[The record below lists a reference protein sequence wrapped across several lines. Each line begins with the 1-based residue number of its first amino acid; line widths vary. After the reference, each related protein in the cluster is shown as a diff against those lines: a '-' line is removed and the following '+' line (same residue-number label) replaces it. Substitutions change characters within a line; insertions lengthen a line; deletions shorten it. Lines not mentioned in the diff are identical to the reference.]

1 MNTMAGFETVRSF
14 LATKT
19 GAEHQA
25 LHDHPLFS
33 KLVSEDLTADEYMAC
48 LDAQLRAFH
57 GIEAARQRL
66 GAHGEFNLTAQI
78 AALSGDLDQ
87 PDVPQQT
94 LPLTTPD
101 EALGALYVAHGSQ
114 FGRAVIR
121 QALQTNLPDEPRTYF
136 DMPTDAQGW
145 RTFLEAMET
154 TDPGRSDAVLHGATV
169 AFALMHKEADAAR
182 ARMSGMAA
190 PPA

>member
-33 KLVSEDLTADEYMAC
+33 KLVSEELTAEEYAAC
-48 LDAQLRAFH
+48 IDAQFRAFQ

-66 GAHGEFNLTAQI
+66 DAYGDFTLMPQI
-78 AALSGDLDQ
+78 SALSEDLDH
-87 PDVPQQT
+87 PTAPQEE
-94 LPLTTPD
+94 LPFTTPD
-101 EALGALYVAHGSQ
+101 EVLGALYVAHGSQ

-121 QALQTNLPDEPRTYF
+121 RALQTNLPNEPRAYF
-136 DMPTDAQGW
+136 DMPTDAKGW
-145 RTFLEAMET
+145 RTFLQAMEA
-154 TDPGRSDAVLHGATV
+154 TDPGKSDAVLHGATV
-169 AFALMHKEADAAR
+169 AFELMHKEADAAR
-182 ARMSGMAA
+182 SRMVEMALQ
-190 PPA
+190 P